1 MDDNLFIA
9 LTNGSTKAYTREEAE
24 MACWLTR
31 LSTYSMANPHVED
44 IAVLYVPIAAPQDVP
59 EAKEEP
65 DNAREGDSR
74 CQSCGLKLSDPCA
87 LIRHM
92 KTHDPSSKI
101 YKCQVC
107 NRDEQRQRTN
117 WKQHVATHI
126 GEEISQE
133 LYDTLDAEH
142 RAILNTTD
150 VYVTDEVLAKRLAI
164 AQRKAARIRKQ

>member
-1 MDDNLFIA
+1 MADNLFIA
-9 LTNGSTKAYTREEAE
+9 LSNGTTKAYTREEAE

-31 LSTYSMANPHVED
+31 LSTYGMVNPQVED
-44 IAVLYVPIAAPQDVP
+44 IAVRHVPIATPQDVP
-59 EAKEEP
+59 ETKEEP
-65 DNAREGDSR
+65 DNAREGDIR
-74 CQSCGLKLSDPCA
+74 CQSCGLKLSDPSA

-107 NRDEQRQRTN
+107 NKNEQRQRTN

-126 GEEISQE
+126 GEDISQE

-142 RAILNTTD
+142 QAILNTTD
-150 VYVTDEVLAKRLAI
+150 GYVTDEVLAKRLAI
-164 AQRKAARIRKQ
+164 AQRKAARKRK